1 MKYTVKVKEISYGA
15 VEIEAGSAAEA
26 EEKAEAEYY
35 AGNVIWGDS
44 EEEYAAEPTK
54 TKERDDA
61 R

>member
-15 VEIEAGSAAEA
+15 VEIEAESATEA

-35 AGNVIWGDS
+35 AGNVIWGDC
-44 EEEYAAEPTK
+44 EEEYAAEPVK
-54 TKERDDA
+54 IKERYDA

>member
-15 VEIEAGSAAEA
+15 VEVEARSAA

-35 AGNVIWGDS
+35 AGNVIWGNS
-44 EEEYAAEPTK
+44 EEEYVAEPTK